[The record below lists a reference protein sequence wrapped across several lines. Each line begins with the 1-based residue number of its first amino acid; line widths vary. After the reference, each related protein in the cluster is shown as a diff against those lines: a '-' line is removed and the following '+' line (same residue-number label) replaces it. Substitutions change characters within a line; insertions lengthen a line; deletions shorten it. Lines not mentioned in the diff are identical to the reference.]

1 MVSVS
6 WLFQGKERLADQKRQ
21 EMAGDT
27 RSDHL
32 MLISAYE
39 VSASSRVS
47 CKLHRH
53 LCVGLLYECQGCK
66 LHRHLCVGSKL
77 HRHLRVFCS
86 TASRV
91 SHLSIAS
98 IN

>member
-6 WLFQGKERLADQKRQ
+6 WLFQGKERQADQKRQ

-39 VSASSRVS
+39 VSASVRGS
-47 CKLHRH
+47 CKLHTH
-53 LCVGLLYECQGCK
+53 LCVGLLYQCQDFK
-66 LHRHLCVGSKL
+66 LHSHLCVGLLYRCQDFKL
-77 HRHLRVFCS
+77 HCHLCVG
-86 TASRV
+86 
-91 SHLSIAS
+91 LL
-98 IN
+98 